1 MKKIC
6 FLLIL
11 VILLTFSGCSLNNL
25 SPEKITTDVAV
36 MFYSDRSY
44 SVVIED
50 EDIVKE
56 LTAIYNT
63 LRLKKVNDVLDLSST
78 INIVYYENKKEKAIL
93 SIDKN
98 GLVYLYRDTDVIY
111 KVLNKDFDYKRIEQ
125 IYETFKEEA

>member
-25 SPEKITTDVAV
+25 SPEKITTDAVV
-36 MFYSDRSY
+36 MFYGNRNY

-63 LRLKKVNDVLDLSST
+63 LKLKKVNDELDISST
-78 INIVYYENKKEKAIL
+78 INIVFYENKKEKAIL

-98 GLVYLYRDTDVIY
+98 GLLYLYRDTDVIY
-111 KVLNKDFDYKRIEQ
+111 KVLNKDFDYKRIEK
-125 IYETFKEEA
+125 IYETYKDEA